1 VARKEPAPAP
11 PSAPEKAARKVVDDG
26 RMTTSVRLRLEVME
40 GLKILAIRQRVRVN
54 DVLAAAAES
63 YLAANGMPV
72 KPRVEAA

>member
-1 VARKEPAPAP
+1 VP
-11 PSAPEKAARKVVDDG
+11 PPRPEKAARRIVDDG

-54 DVLAAAAES
+54 DVLSAAAEN